1 MFTKVEA
8 SYVDPVLRVM
18 NTGERGTSLFS
29 PERFKLR
36 FIFVPAVTP
45 AER

>member
-18 NTGERGTSLFS
+18 NTGGTSLFS
-29 PERFKLR
+29 PQRFKLR